1 MALQHHY
8 DTMRQLAS
16 HQLVHGQAELDPWLI
31 QATLDERRGLTLRAR
46 PPAHIIARIQELVAA
61 FQQVEPDQ
69 YYYPG
74 PEIHLTISSLISAY
88 PGFTLQQIAPLAYQQ
103 VVRHSL
109 AQSRPFALTYSGVTA
124 SPGAILLQGFPQG
137 DTLQQLRTKLKRCVE
152 QAGLSHSIDARYALQ
167 TAHATLVRF
176 RAPLR
181 QPAQIVNLIQA
192 YQQTFIGSFEVDTLE
207 LVYTDWYHRAAHT
220 VVLETYSLDPK
231 QTAS

>member
-1 MALQHHY
+1 MELQHRY
-8 DTMRQLAS
+8 DTMRQLAA
-16 HQLVHGQAELDPWLI
+16 HQFVHGQAELDPWLTP
-31 QATLDERRGLTLRAR
+31 ATLDERRGLTLRAR
-46 PPAHIIARIQELVAA
+46 PPAHLIARMQELVAA

-69 YYYPG
+69 YYHPG

-88 PGFTLQQIAPLAYQQ
+88 PG
-103 VVRHSL
+103 L
-109 AQSRPFALTYSGVTA
+109 AQSSPFTLTYCGVTA

-137 DTLQQLRTKLKRCVE
+137 DTLQQLRTKLKSDVE

-181 QPAQIVNLIQA
+181 QPAQVANLIHA

-220 VVLETYSLDPK
+220 VLLETYSLDPK
-231 QTAS
+231 QTAT

>member
-1 MALQHHY
+1 MELQHRY
-8 DTMRQLAS
+8 DTMRQLAA
-16 HQLVHGQAELDPWLI
+16 HQFVHGQAELDPWLTP
-31 QATLDERRGLTLRAR
+31 ATLDERRGLTLRAR
-46 PPAHIIARIQELVAA
+46 PPAHLIARMQELVAA

-69 YYYPG
+69 YYHPG

-103 VVRHSL
+103 VVGHSL
-109 AQSRPFALTYSGVTA
+109 AQSSPFTLTYCGVTA

-137 DTLQQLRTKLKRCVE
+137 DTLQQLRTKLKSDVE

-181 QPAQIVNLIQA
+181 QPAQVANLIHA

-220 VVLETYSLDPK
+220 VLLETYSLDPK
-231 QTAS
+231 QTAT